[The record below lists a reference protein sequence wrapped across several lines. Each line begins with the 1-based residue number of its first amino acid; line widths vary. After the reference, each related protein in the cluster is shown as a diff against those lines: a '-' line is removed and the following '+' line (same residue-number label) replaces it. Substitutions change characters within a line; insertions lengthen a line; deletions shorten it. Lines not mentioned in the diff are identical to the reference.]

1 MPISTIGSNSLN
13 QTSDLT
19 INGQTVGKG
28 GGNVATNTAHGVSAL
43 GNASNTGA
51 NNAAFGSNVLGVNT
65 SGGVNAGFGINSLA
79 ANTTGGNNAGFGVA
93 SLSANTTGSYN
104 VACGQAALQN
114 NTTASNNTAVG
125 YQAGYTNA
133 TGASQ
138 TFIGYLAGR
147 TSNPSSGGQNIG
159 VGNAALYSLTT
170 GTSNTAIGPTS
181 GYDITTGSKNT
192 IIGGYTGNQG
202 GFDIRTSSNYIVLS
216 DGDGNPRAWI
226 GAGNNNDLFRV
237 GTTDTSTPG
246 FMHQIAYS
254 QTSRAVLGVT
264 NLLSG
269 GNPSGLAI
277 AYPNSG
283 NTSGS
288 DTYLSCSNNAGA
300 RAYIKNDG
308 GLANYSGNN
317 QNLSDRREKQDFE
330 PSKPYLETIC
340 AIPVQTFN
348 YIDQADDIKTL
359 GVVAQDVQAVA
370 PELVAEYNWGSKEDP
385 RMRLSVYQTD
395 LQYALMKSI
404 QELKAI
410 VDAQAAEI
418 AELKAKVA

>member
-19 INGQTVGKG
+19 INGVTVGEG
-28 GGNVATNTAHGVSAL
+28 GGSVSSNTAVGASAMAATATGQENSAFGNSAL
-43 GNASNTGA
+43 KAVTSGQYNTGIGYFALSANTSASANTGIGDSALRVNTTGA
-51 NNAAFGSNVLGVNT
+51 NNSALGE
-65 SGGVNAGFGINSLA
+65 SALA
-79 ANTTGGNNAGFGVA
+79 A
-93 SLSANTTGSYN
+93 
-104 VACGQAALQN
+104 

-125 YQAGYTNA
+125 RYALQANTTGAQNTAIGYQAGYSNVSSNYNCYVGDGAGTST
-133 TGASQ
+133 TGARN
-138 TFIGYLAGR
+138 TFIGQGA
-147 TSNPSSGGQNIG
+147 
-159 VGNAALYSLTT
+159 GNAV
-170 GTSNTAIGPTS
+170 TS
-181 GYDITTGSKNT
+181 GANNT
-192 IIGGYTGNQG
+192 IIGGYNGNNG
-202 GFDIRTSSNYIVLS
+202 GLDIRTSSNFIVLA
-216 DGDGNPRAWI
+216 DGNGNPRAWI

-370 PELVAEYNWGSKEDP
+370 PELVAESNWGSKEDP

-404 QELKAI
+404 QELKTI